1 MDLRRAE
8 SPKARPRSAL
18 GPRLSARLGGIAYFL
33 LVMVFM
39 VPMMFVFFWMIS
51 VSFRNNLE
59 ATAYPPVFIP
69 QQPTLDGYRY
79 VFNNPSNPFFRYVVN
94 STIVALGC
102 TLIGMLLGVPAA
114 FSIARWKQNGLAL
127 GILLAR
133 ITPGLSFLVPW
144 FIMFRAFGL
153 IDTHFGLILSHLIV
167 GLPIIVWVM
176 IGFFEDLPSELVD
189 AALIDGSSIYGVLW
203 RIALP
208 LVKPGLV
215 ATAILSVIF
224 SWNNFAF
231 SVILAGPNTRTLP
244 VAVFS
249 LMSFE
254 QFNWGPLAAA
264 ATMITVPVLAMAL
277 VMQRHIVT
285 GLTFGA
291 VKQ

>member
-1 MDLRRAE
+1 VDLIRRRGAD
-8 SPKARPRSAL
+8 A
-18 GPRLSARLGGIAYFL
+18 AYFL
-33 LVMVFM
+33 LIMVFM
-39 VPMMFVFFWMIS
+39 VPMMFVFFWMVS

-59 ATAYPPVFIP
+59 ATAFPPVFIP
-69 QQPTLDGYRY
+69 QAPTLDGYRY
-79 VFNNPSNPFFRYVVN
+79 VFTNPSNPFFKYVAN

-102 TLIGMLLGVPAA
+102 TIVGMLLGVPAA

-144 FIMFRAFGL
+144 FITFRYFGM
-153 IDTHFGLILSHLIV
+153 IDTHAALIISHLIV

-176 IGFFEDLPSELVD
+176 IGFFEDLPGELVD
-189 AALIDGSSIYGVLW
+189 AALIDGSSTYGVLW

-244 VAVFS
+244 VAVFN

-264 ATMITVPVLAMAL
+264 ATMITLPVLAMAL

>member
-1 MDLRRAE
+1 MTRLKRRAE
-8 SPKARPRSAL
+8 E
-18 GPRLSARLGGIAYFL
+18 IAYFG
-33 LVMVFM
+33 LVLVFM
-39 VPMMFVFFWMIS
+39 VPMMFIFFWMVS
-51 VSFRNNLE
+51 VSFRTNLE
-59 ATAYPPVFIP
+59 ATASPPIFIP
-69 QQPTLDGYRY
+69 LHPTLDGYKF
-79 VFNNPSNPFFRYVVN
+79 VLNNPSSPFLQYLLN
-94 STIVALGC
+94 STIVAVGC
-102 TLIGMLLGVPAA
+102 TALAMLLGVPAA

-144 FIMFRAFGL
+144 FIVFRTL
-153 IDTHFGLILSHLIV
+153 SLTDTHIALIISHLIV
-167 GLPIIVWVM
+167 GLPIVVWVL
-176 IGFFEDLPSELVD
+176 IGFFEDLPSELMD
-189 AALIDGSSIYGVLW
+189 AAMIDGCSIYGALW

-224 SWNNFAF
+224 SWNNFVF
-231 SVILAGPNTRTLP
+231 SVILSGPHTRTLP
-244 VAVFS
+244 VAVFN

-264 ATMITVPVLAMAL
+264 ATMITLPVMVMAL
-277 VMQRHIVT
+277 VMQRHIVS

>member
-1 MDLRRAE
+1 M
-8 SPKARPRSAL
+8 AL
-18 GPRLSARLGGIAYFL
+18 VKKHWEGAAYTL
-33 LVMVFM
+33 LMLILM
-39 VPMMFVFFWMIS
+39 APMAFVFFWMVS
-51 VSFRNNLE
+51 LSFRTNVE
-59 ATAYPPVFIP
+59 ATASPPVFIP
-69 QQPTLDGYRY
+69 RNPTLMGYQF
-79 VFNNPSNPFFRYVVN
+79 VFNNPSNPFFKYLLN

-102 TLIGMLLGVPAA
+102 TVIGLLIGVPAA

-144 FIMFRAFGL
+144 FITFRWFGL
-153 IDTHFGLILSHLIV
+153 IDTHVALIVSHLIV

-203 RIALP
+203 RIAVP

-215 ATAILSVIF
+215 ATAILSIIF
-224 SWNNFAF
+224 SWNNFNF

-244 VAVFS
+244 VAVFN

-264 ATMITVPVLAMAL
+264 ATMITLPVVAMAL
-277 VMQRHIVT
+277 VMQRHIVS

>member
-1 MDLRRAE
+1 MDLIRKHWEGA
-8 SPKARPRSAL
+8 AYTAL
-18 GPRLSARLGGIAYFL
+18 M
-33 LVMVFM
+33 LVLMAPMV
-39 VPMMFVFFWMIS
+39 FVFFWMVSI
-51 VSFRNNLE
+51 SFRTNIEVQASPPLF
-59 ATAYPPVFIP
+59 YPRN
-69 QQPTLDGYRY
+69 PTLDGYRY
-79 VFNNPSNPFFRYVVN
+79 VFNNPSNPFFKYVIN

-102 TLIGMLLGVPAA
+102 TAIGMLLGVPAA
-114 FSIARWKQNGLAL
+114 FSIARWKQQGLAL

-144 FIMFRAFGL
+144 FITFRYFGL
-153 IDTHFGLILSHLIV
+153 IDTHAGLILSHLIV

-176 IGFFEDLPSELVD
+176 IGFFEDLPTELVD
-189 AALIDGSSIYGVLW
+189 AGLIDGSSIYGVLW
-203 RIALP
+203 RIAVP

-215 ATAILSVIF
+215 ATAILSIIF
-224 SWNNFAF
+224 SWNNFNF

-244 VAVFS
+244 VAVFN

-264 ATMITVPVLAMAL
+264 ATMITLPGVVMAL
-277 VMQRHIVT
+277 VMQRHIVS

>member
-1 MDLRRAE
+1 MDLIRKRGE
-8 SPKARPRSAL
+8 
-18 GPRLSARLGGIAYFL
+18 GIAYFL
-33 LVMVFM
+33 LIMLFM
-39 VPMMFVFFWMIS
+39 LPMMFVFFWMIS
-51 VSFRNNLE
+51 VSFRTNVE
-59 ATAYPPVFIP
+59 AIASPPIFIP
-69 QQPTLDGYRY
+69 RRPTLDGYRY
-79 VFNNPSNPFFRYVVN
+79 VFNNPSNPFLQYIVN
-94 STIVALGC
+94 STIVAAGC
-102 TLIGMLLGVPAA
+102 TIVGMLLGVPAA

-133 ITPGLSFLVPW
+133 ITPGLSYLVPW
-144 FIMFRAFGL
+144 FIMFRAFNL
-153 IDTHFGLILSHLIV
+153 IDTHVALIVSHLIV

-203 RIALP
+203 RVALP
-208 LVKPGLV
+208 LVQPGLV

-244 VAVFS
+244 VAVFN

-264 ATMITVPVLAMAL
+264 ATIITLPVLAMAL

>member
-1 MDLRRAE
+1 MDLIRKHWEGA
-8 SPKARPRSAL
+8 AYTAL
-18 GPRLSARLGGIAYFL
+18 ML
-33 LVMVFM
+33 LLMAPMV
-39 VPMMFVFFWMIS
+39 FVFFWMVSI
-51 VSFRNNLE
+51 SFRTNIEVQASPPLF
-59 ATAYPPVFIP
+59 YPRN
-69 QQPTLDGYRY
+69 PTLDGYRY
-79 VFNNPSNPFFRYVVN
+79 VFNNPSNPFFKYVMN

-102 TLIGMLLGVPAA
+102 TVIGMLLGVPAA
-114 FSIARWKQNGLAL
+114 FSIARWKQQGLAL

-144 FIMFRAFGL
+144 FITFRYFGL
-153 IDTHFGLILSHLIV
+153 IDTHAGLILSHLIV

-203 RIALP
+203 RIAVP

-215 ATAILSVIF
+215 ATAILSIIF
-224 SWNNFAF
+224 SWNNFNF

-244 VAVFS
+244 VAVFN

-264 ATMITVPVLAMAL
+264 ATMITLPVVVMAL
-277 VMQRHIVT
+277 VMQRHIVS